1 MFEKVAADL
10 FVQLAAKLV
19 PPLPSGATDAEA
31 DEVMEASAACAKQA
45 IMSASTFMREYED
58 VADIVAL
65 ADDNGDQLTG
75 LGAER
80 A

>member
-1 MFEKVAADL
+1 MKRGEMFERVAADL

-19 PPLPSGATDAEA
+19 PPLPIGATDAEA

-45 IMSASTFMREYED
+45 IMSASAFMREYED
-58 VADIVAL
+58 VADVVAM
-65 ADDNGDQLTG
+65 ADDNG
-75 LGAER
+75 AER